1 MVCFVLSGEVPAFG
15 GGEPM
20 AAVFADADGNLNL
33 RAAWLD
39 ELGTRTTEWFVLT
52 PVQPVGPPESGV
64 WHRLGFLS
72 LTSRTGV
79 ARGGCHPWIRIP
91 CLSVLRV
98 SSSCP
103 QPPMSTDIQFG
114 TCSWKYPDWRGLV
127 YGDATPPGDFLRE
140 YAQRYETVEI
150 DQWFWSLFGPEKL
163 VLPNPGTAAAYAA
176 AVPAGFL
183 FGVKLPNA
191 LTLPHLPGSGQALPP
206 EPNPHF
212 LSPVLLRDI
221 LSRLEPLHGKLGPV
235 MLQFGYLNQQAM
247 PSQAAFHERLAAFA
261 GRLPD
266 DYEWAVEIPIQTTH
280 PAYFDLLRQLRLA
293 PSPAGLLPAP
303 SRVYAR
309 TRPPG
314 GLAVIRRTAPTARH
328 RKRTAGTGQAR
339 DARC

>member
-1 MVCFVLSGEVPAFG
+1 
-15 GGEPM
+15 
-20 AAVFADADGNLNL
+20 
-33 RAAWLD
+33 
-39 ELGTRTTEWFVLT
+39 
-52 PVQPVGPPESGV
+52 
-64 WHRLGFLS
+64 
-72 LTSRTGV
+72 
-79 ARGGCHPWIRIP
+79 
-91 CLSVLRV
+91 
-98 SSSCP
+98 
-103 QPPMSTDIQFG
+103 MSTDIQFG

-150 DQWFWSLFGPEKL
+150 DQWFWSLFAHGKL
-163 VLPNPGTAAAYAA
+163 VLPQPGTVAVYAA

-266 DYEWAVEIPIQTTH
+266 DYEWAVEIRNPNYLN

-293 PSPAGLLPAP
+293 PVLQQGYYLPPVAEVYARHADLLADSLVIRLHGADRQGIEKRTGRHWGRLADPHDAELDALAGVLLDIRARKRKA
-303 SRVYAR
+303 RVYANNHFE
-309 TRPPG
+309 G
-314 GLAVIRRTAPTARH
+314 CAPLTLQRL
-328 RKRTAGTGQAR
+328 QAR
-339 DARC
+339 LEGRSDTSAPLRKPPRGQRPAAPRPVQGTFDDLPPTTHDS